1 MDRAWSR
8 LFSDRRS
15 GEPLAT
21 NTYMR
26 TVPSEATAT
35 GSNASGPAVVVETWL
50 LRCLQGRWQTTS
62 PSVRTLTDGVHPHTI
77 ALQVATQHGVRA
89 GVVHSTSWRM
99 VGGELVVTYIV
110 VTPDDLGG
118 GASDVH
124 RDRSHDFAGTSADH
138 TTGATDPRDPP
149 DAITDWEVVH
159 HALHHLAL
167 LATTDGSIRAALR
180 PNALR
185 ALHPLAPA
193 AAGVFRKAAPARFA
207 EGVVVPMKPPD
218 SVRA

>member
-1 MDRAWSR
+1 MVALLVELSIRRAVGDEHR
-8 LFSDRRS
+8 C
-15 GEPLAT
+15 
-21 NTYMR
+21 MR
-26 TVPSEATAT
+26 TVPSELTGT
-35 GSNASGPAVVVETWL
+35 GSNVSGPAVVVETWL
-50 LRCLQGRWQTTS
+50 LRCPQARWQTTS
-62 PSVRTLTDGVHPHTI
+62 PSVRTLTDGVHPHVI
-77 ALQVATQHGVRA
+77 ALEVATQHGVRA
-89 GVVHSTSWRM
+89 EVVHSTSWRM
-99 VGGELVVTYIV
+99 VDGELIITYIV

-118 GASDVH
+118 DTFDVH
-124 RDRSHDFAGTSADH
+124 PDRSHEFVGTSADH
-138 TTGATDPRDPP
+138 TTRAMDPRDPP

-207 EGVVVPMKPPD
+207 EGVVVPIKPSD